1 MAASIAA
8 TITTIRIRGTLI
20 RRSLLLVERRKLI
33 EILEDHRDVFLE
45 LNGPCVLYRG
55 LKLGQVLSL
64 LRLGDSFVGLNRID
78 LLLYLIWWL
87 GKGPGLM
94 VDAGKDDGDIR
105 RDVVVFGEACKAI
118 FLDQSLG
125 LHLQF
130 WIRSVWIRAM
140 IELRHVLGH
149 DDEALHMLLGE
160 FDLLHLLGSG
170 YGGMKKRERE
180 KR

>member
-1 MAASIAA
+1 MGRASFSAAS
-8 TITTIRIRGTLI
+8 
-20 RRSLLLVERRKLI
+20 
-33 EILEDHRDVFLE
+33 
-45 LNGPCVLYRG
+45 
-55 LKLGQVLSL
+55 KLGQVLSL

-87 GKGPGLM
+87 GKGLGLP

-105 RDVVVFGEACKAI
+105 RDVVVFGETRKAI

-130 WIRSVWIRAM
+130 WIRSVWIRAI

-149 DDEALHMLLGE
+149 GAIPPIRPRPAL
-160 FDLLHLLGSG
+160 
-170 YGGMKKRERE
+170 
-180 KR
+180 

>member
-1 MAASIAA
+1 MGFASLSAASSCV
-8 TITTIRIRGTLI
+8 
-20 RRSLLLVERRKLI
+20 RS
-33 EILEDHRDVFLE
+33 
-45 LNGPCVLYRG
+45 
-55 LKLGQVLSL
+55 SL
-64 LRLGDSFVGLNRID
+64 FCTSGID
-78 LLLYLIWWL
+78 LLALIEAISPLDLIWWL
-87 GKGPGLM
+87 GKGLGLL

-105 RDVVVFGEACKAI
+105 RDVVVFGEARKAI

-149 DDEALHMLLGE
+149 SDEAQHLLLCE
-160 FDLLHLLGSG
+160 FDLLHLLRSG
-170 YGGMKKRERE
+170 DGGMKERERE